1 MPISD
6 NCPTLPN
13 SGQVKITDCTFTHLI
28 THLSSNHSS
37 LIYSAQEDAD
47 GDGIG
52 DVCDNDPDGDDV
64 PTEVDNCPT
73 IFNARQSD
81 TDGEKSLQGNKK
93 GCF

>member
-1 MPISD
+1 MLLHP
-6 NCPTLPN
+6 
-13 SGQVKITDCTFTHLI
+13 
-28 THLSSNHSS
+28 HSS

-81 TDGEKSLQGNKK
+81 TDGEKSLEVKMVVFKK
-93 GCF
+93 EKNVLSKD

>member
-1 MPISD
+1 M
-6 NCPTLPN
+6 LL
-13 SGQVKITDCTFTHLI
+13 HLY
-28 THLSSNHSS
+28 SSNHSFNHSSHHSS
-37 LIYSAQEDAD
+37 LIKSAQEDAD

-81 TDGEKSLQGNKK
+81 TDGEESVQSSKNGRLKK
-93 GCF
+93 EKNVLSKY

>member
-1 MPISD
+1 M
-6 NCPTLPN
+6 LL
-13 SGQVKITDCTFTHLI
+13 HL
-28 THLSSNHSS
+28 HSS

-81 TDGEKSLQGNKK
+81 TDGEKILQSSKNGRFKK
-93 GCF
+93 GKECLVKRLKMLFRGRLWGPVRQLS